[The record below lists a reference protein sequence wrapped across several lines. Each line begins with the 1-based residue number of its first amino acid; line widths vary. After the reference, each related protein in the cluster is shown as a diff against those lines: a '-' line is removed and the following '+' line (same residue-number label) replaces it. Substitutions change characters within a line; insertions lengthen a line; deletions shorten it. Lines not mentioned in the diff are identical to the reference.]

1 MNVLALIM
9 IFFFV
14 PETKERTLEELD
26 YIFAVPVRTFGR
38 YQLGTA
44 LPWWFKRWV
53 LFQRNAT
60 KKPLYHLTAWP
71 TTAPCA
77 GRARCF
83 ERTNPVDC
91 AQRYSARRCKIQH
104 WIKGVPWPRWHVTVV
119 RHLCQAKLHSFRLLD
134 SSSTDNTILHLR
146 KVFPCIIEVQIPS
159 ISNRY
164 LPVSEKSPQRRS
176 LILNTM

>member
-60 KKPLYHLTAWP
+60 KKPLYHFDGVADHG
-71 TTAPCA
+71 AM
-77 GRARCF
+77 
-83 ERTNPVDC
+83 
-91 AQRYSARRCKIQH
+91 RRK
-104 WIKGVPWPRWHVTVV
+104 
-119 RHLCQAKLHSFRLLD
+119 S
-134 SSSTDNTILHLR
+134 
-146 KVFPCIIEVQIPS
+146 EV
-159 ISNRY
+159 
-164 LPVSEKSPQRRS
+164 L
-176 LILNTM
+176 